1 MIQSIIFD
9 FDGVLIDSRETLHKF
24 TLIHHPDISENEIEE
39 IFHGNAHS
47 HPIIKKFVK
56 EHREEIDAFFLND
69 TTKDSFYNGAKEL
82 IEELEKNYSL
92 FINTSAPTYN
102 VKHFLSLI
110 EKEHSFKEI
119 LGFDIEVS
127 KVKKFEMILE
137 KYNLKKEECLFV
149 TDTLGDLR
157 EAEEVGIKSIG
168 VTWGVHKRETLKQGE
183 TIAIVDNYEELLEII
198 QKTKS

>member
-1 MIQSIIFD
+1 MIKAIIFD
-9 FDGVLIDSRETLHKF
+9 FDGVLMDSRETLHKF
-24 TLIHHPDISENEIEE
+24 ILIHHPEISESEIEE
-39 IFHGNAHS
+39 IFHVNAHS

-82 IEELEKNYSL
+82 IEELENNFQL

-110 EKEHSFKEI
+110 EKENSFKEI

-127 KVKKFEMILE
+127 KVKKFQMILD
-137 KYNLKKEECLFV
+137 KYNLKKDECLFV

-157 EAEEVGIKSIG
+157 EAEEVEIKSIG

-183 TIAIVDNYEELLEII
+183 IIAIVDNYEELLEII